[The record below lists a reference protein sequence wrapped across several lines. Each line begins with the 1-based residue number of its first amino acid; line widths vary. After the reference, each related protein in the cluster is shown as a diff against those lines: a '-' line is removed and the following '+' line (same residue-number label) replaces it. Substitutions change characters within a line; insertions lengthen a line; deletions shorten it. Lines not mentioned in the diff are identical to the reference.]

1 MRTQLRR
8 ICINND
14 LIIYVL
20 HSQKMWRNWTNC
32 FEGKS
37 VIRTEFWFDTTR
49 LHGAYTVDYTTFL
62 TYTFLF
68 RSEPLPLDS
77 GYWSRYWPGR
87 KSQIIRSG
95 RSVCSQF
102 QVQILSYFQRDIFY
116 WDKLRRCWHN
126 RKKRWKLPGSNS
138 SSEPEMVLSCHWCGL
153 KMLALVYS
161 PISNFI
167 TSYLIVYICGSTT
180 KAKFS
185 FGIVAT
191 KSSCKKWWKKFNM
204 LGSLA
209 L

>member
-1 MRTQLRR
+1 MSYIHRKCEEIEPT
-8 ICINND
+8 
-14 LIIYVL
+14 VL
-20 HSQKMWRNWTNC
+20 K
-32 FEGKS
+32 EKS
-37 VIRTEFWFDTTR
+37 VIRTEFLFDTTR
-49 LHGAYTVDYTTFL
+49 LHGAYTVLYTTFL
-62 TYTFLF
+62 TYTGTFLF

-185 FGIVAT
+185 FGRLLLPRSQAARNDERNSI
-191 KSSCKKWWKKFNM
+191 CWI
-204 LGSLA
+204 L
-209 L
+209 